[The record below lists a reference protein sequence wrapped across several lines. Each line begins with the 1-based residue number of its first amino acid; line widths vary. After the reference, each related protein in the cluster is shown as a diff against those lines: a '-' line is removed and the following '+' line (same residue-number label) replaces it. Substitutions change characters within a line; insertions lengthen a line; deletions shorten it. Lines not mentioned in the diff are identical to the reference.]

1 MLRKYVKCSVIFVTL
16 FSCLINKVC
25 AYEYEK
31 PENEQAV
38 NKLITEIYDSKEMY
52 EYLAGDYQEYTPSIY
67 NVLNSSYWL
76 PIGSEETV
84 EIDGKIYAK
93 GDPHPSRVT
102 SNYGYRQDPI
112 TGEMAKHTGIDIA
125 GGVGNGIV
133 NIIAAKAGIVV
144 YPTAGAN
151 LSCPS
156 NDYNC
161 NNGTGNYVV
170 IQHSDGNFTLY
181 AHLHE
186 NSILVKAGDSVEQG
200 QVIGKMGSSG
210 YSTGTHLHF
219 EVREGQNNLS
229 ATVDPLEYISF
240 EAPRIVSSGGDFLK
254 WLNSWEGH
262 SPIEGEHYIVENI
275 GDGVRT
281 VGGGVTLENNPDKFL
296 SYGID
301 IADYPVGSKIPI
313 NIVDQIQLE
322 LISGKR
328 SYVENILSN
337 NSIELEEIQI
347 EALVSQVYNIGN
359 INGFAD
365 NYIKYGNTQE
375 FYDNWFFRAL
385 MKGTKFEKGL
395 TRRRNAEW
403 SLFHLGTYVYN

>member
-1 MLRKYVKCSVIFVTL
+1 MFKKYIMGSVIFVTL
-16 FSCLINKVC
+16 FSCVISEAH
-25 AYEYEK
+25 AYEYK
-31 PENEQAV
+31 DPKNEQSV
-38 NKLITEIYDSKEMY
+38 NNLITEIYDSKEMY
-52 EYLAGDYQEYTPSIY
+52 EFLAGDYEEYTPRIY
-67 NVLNSSYWL
+67 NALNSSYWL
-76 PIGSEETV
+76 PIGSEQTV
-84 EIDGKIYAK
+84 ESDGKVYAK
-93 GDPHPSRVT
+93 GDPYPTNIT
-102 SNYGYRQDPI
+102 SEYGYRQDPQ
-112 TGEMAKHTGIDIA
+112 TGQTVMHTGVDIA
-125 GGVGNGIV
+125 GGVGNGII
-133 NIIAAKAGIVV
+133 NIVAAKDGVVV

-161 NNGTGNYVV
+161 NNGNGNYVI

-186 NSILVKAGDSVEQG
+186 NSILVQAGESVEQG

-219 EVREGQNNLS
+219 EVREGQTNAN
-229 ATVDPLEYISF
+229 PLDYVSY
-240 EAPRIVSSGGDFLK
+240 EAPRIVSSGGDFLN

-262 SPIEGEHYIVENI
+262 SPIEGDYYIVEDI

-281 VGGGVTLENNPDKFL
+281 VGGGITLEYNVNRFL

-301 IADYPVGSKIPI
+301 INDYPVGSKIPI
-313 NIVDQIQLE
+313 SIVDQIQME
-322 LISGKR
+322 EIENKR
-328 SYVENILSN
+328 SYVEKILSN

-347 EALVSQVYNIGN
+347 EALVSQTYNTGN
-359 INGFAD
+359 ISGFAE
-365 NYIKYGNTQE
+365 NYIKYGNTQDL
-375 FYDNWFFRAL
+375 YDNWFFRAI
-385 MKGTKFEKGL
+385 MKGTKFEAGL